1 MKNKITLLFLL
12 CFLNGANIAIA
23 KTNEIKNNNLIVI
36 QTVDTSAKT
45 FIIRKGMG
53 EQIYKGQRSLFS
65 SKSIS
70 FVAKVISVNREF
82 SQWQM
87 IDEKGVIP
95 FSSGEIV
102 TFSYSPEKIWTEI
115 PRMISDREYNDILA
129 LEKKLLL
136 KKYGL
141 LYQGRYQF
149 SAGIAQGLNEST
161 TESSNNDGARTGKT
175 YKLKYTNSFNDYL
188 RYELGVRVDS
198 DILTLNSPDL
208 EVDSQRYM
216 GVVGLQA
223 RFNDFWALDAIPYIT
238 ISAGYGRS
246 QSQINDSVKVG
257 NVTLIPSFTLGI
269 DIPYSKSL
277 SFIIEGN
284 VESLTATETFADG
297 VEQRT
302 NLTQAS
308 VSLGLEFD

>member
-1 MKNKITLLFLL
+1 MKSIIKSLFLL
-12 CFLNGANIAIA
+12 FILGTNIFA
-23 KTNEIKNNNLIVI
+23 KPGEIKNNNLIVI
-36 QTVDTSAKT
+36 QNIDIGAKS
-45 FIIRKGMG
+45 FVIRRGLG
-53 EQIYKGQRSLFS
+53 DQIYKGQRSLFS

-70 FVAKVISVNREF
+70 FVAQAISVNREF

-87 IDEKGVIP
+87 VDSQGVVP
-95 FSSGEIV
+95 FSVGEIV

-115 PRMISDREYNDILA
+115 PRMISDREYNEILA

-149 SAGIAQGLNEST
+149 SAGMTQGLNEST
-161 TESSNNDGARTGKT
+161 TESSNNEGARSGNIFKV
-175 YKLKYTNSFNDYL
+175 KYTNSFNDYL
-188 RYELGVRVDS
+188 RYEVGLRFDS

-208 EVDSQRYM
+208 EIDSQRYM
-216 GVVGLQA
+216 LTLGLQA
-223 RFNDFWALDAIPYIT
+223 RFNDIWALDAIPYISIT
-238 ISAGYGRS
+238 GGYGKS

-257 NVTLIPSFTLGI
+257 TATLMPSFTLGI
-269 DIPYSKSL
+269 DIPYSRGL
-277 SFIIEGN
+277 SFLVEAN
-284 VESLTATETFADG
+284 VESLTSIESFADG

-308 VSLGLEFD
+308 LNLGIEFD

>member
-1 MKNKITLLFLL
+1 MKSITKCILFLL
-12 CFLNGANIAIA
+12 IFSTNIFA
-23 KTNEIKNNNLIVI
+23 KTGEVKNNNLIVI
-36 QTVDTSAKT
+36 QNIDTSAKS
-45 FIIRKGMG
+45 FVIRRGLG
-53 EQIYKGQRSLFS
+53 DQIYKGQRSLFS

-70 FVAKVISVNREF
+70 FIAQAISVNREF

-87 IDEKGVIP
+87 IDPGGVVP
-95 FSSGEIV
+95 FSTGEIV

-115 PRMISDREYNDILA
+115 PRMISDKEYNQILD

-149 SAGIAQGLNEST
+149 SAGLTQGLNEST
-161 TESSNNDGARTGKT
+161 TESANNEGSRSGNSL
-175 YKLKYTNSFNDYL
+175 KLKYTNSFNDYI
-188 RYELGVRVDS
+188 RYELGLRFDS
-198 DILTLNSPDL
+198 DILTLSDPDL

-216 GVVGLQA
+216 LTSGLQV
-223 RFNDFWALDAIPYIT
+223 RFNDFWALDAIPYLT
-238 ISAGYGRS
+238 ISAGYGKS

-257 NVTLIPSFTLGI
+257 TATILPSFTLGI
-269 DIPYSKSL
+269 DIPYSKGL
-277 SFIIEGN
+277 SFLIEAN
-284 VESLTATETFADG
+284 VESLTAVESFADG

-308 VSLGLEFD
+308 FNLGIEFN